1 MRASGEP
8 GPGATPDM
16 VYFTWPRA
24 LGPQTRGDATMIK
37 IIQDMP
43 PGTIGLEAVGKV
55 SVTRTDPS
63 VRSGGVL

>member
-1 MRASGEP
+1 
-8 GPGATPDM
+8 
-16 VYFTWPRA
+16 
-24 LGPQTRGDATMIK
+24 MIK

-55 SVTRTDPS
+55 SVTRTDPA

>member
-16 VYFTWPRA
+16 VYFTWPRT

-55 SVTRTDPS
+55 TEDDSKPS
-63 VRSGGVL
+63 VG